1 MRLVFLSSDRGVLF
15 GYDRLPEML
24 ADSCAAP
31 NEKGVRMKFLS
42 SARFLAVY
50 SGALTVAFAAVV
62 LGGAAVVRNQTFGV
76 ITARRINIVEP
87 DGTVRLTI
95 SNRADFPGAWNRK
108 KEYPRPDRREAAG
121 MLFMSEEGSEQGG
134 FIWGA
139 SQMPDGSI
147 QNHAHFSFDQYEE
160 NQIFAIDAGQEG
172 KDKFSSLTMTDQGDY
187 PIEEKRKA
195 NEAIEKLPAND
206 QDAAWDKFLA
216 THRHDVRRLALGR
229 NRDGS
234 VGLELRDQNDR
245 VRLAVTVRP
254 NGEPVLQFFD
264 ENGKLA
270 RELTSA
276 SR

>member
-1 MRLVFLSSDRGVLF
+1 MKLFSSQ
-15 GYDRLPEML
+15 
-24 ADSCAAP
+24 
-31 NEKGVRMKFLS
+31 
-42 SARFLAVY
+42 RFLAVY
-50 SGALTVAFAAVV
+50 CGVLTITFAAVV
-62 LGGAAVVRNQTFGV
+62 LGAAMVRNQTFGV

-95 SNRADFPGAWNRK
+95 SNREDFPGAWNRK

-139 SQMPDGSI
+139 SQLPDGSI
-147 QNHAHFSFDQYEE
+147 QNHAHLSFDQYEE
-160 NQIFAIDAGQEG
+160 NQIFAIDASQEG
-172 KDKFSSLTMTDQGDY
+172 KDKFSQITMTDQGDF

-195 NEAIEKLPAND
+195 NDEIEKLPANE
-206 QDAAWDKFLA
+206 QDAAWDKFFA
-216 THRHDVRRLALGR
+216 THRHDVKRLALGR

-254 NGEPVLQFFD
+254 NGEPSLQFFNED
-264 ENGKLA
+264 GKVA
-270 RELTSA
+270 RELSSA
-276 SR
+276 SK